1 MVVMTRG
8 AASVICATRHGVR
21 YLDVTPPPQHIRDT
35 TGAGDAFLAGF
46 LSQLMDGRSLQQCV
60 AAADRV
66 AKIVIGQ
73 TGCRLP

>member
-1 MVVMTRG
+1 MTRG
-8 AASVICATRHGVR
+8 ASSVICATRHGIR
-21 YLDVTPPPQHIRDT
+21 HLDVTPPPESIRDT

-46 LSQLMDGRSLQQCV
+46 LSQLMERRSLEKCV

-73 TGCRLP
+73 TGCHLP